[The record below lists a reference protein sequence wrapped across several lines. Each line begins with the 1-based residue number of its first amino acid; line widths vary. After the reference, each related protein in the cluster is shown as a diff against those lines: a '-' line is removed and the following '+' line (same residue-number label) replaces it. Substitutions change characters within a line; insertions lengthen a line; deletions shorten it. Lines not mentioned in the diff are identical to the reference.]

1 LMQKIAQVPAAQQT
15 YAQYWVSYA
24 YGRDANAQD
33 QCVVD
38 AINKSMTA
46 GNYPILN
53 ILSDLTQTDSFRMR
67 VAGPQ

>member
-1 LMQKIAQVPAAQQT
+1 M
-15 YAQYWVSYA
+15 SYA
-24 YGRDANAQD
+24 YGREANAQD

-38 AINKSMTA
+38 TINKNMTA